1 MAIDKLIGSI
11 ALIGAAL
18 SSYIEMQKFQK
29 KRIRQINAFISLI
42 EYIKNQ
48 VECFLLP
55 FDIILRECDRNV
67 LNDCFVASDIS
78 NIKNMKDLLSSTTFY
93 CDDDIIEI
101 LKKFSDNFGLAYSK
115 EQISSCE
122 YCCSELT
129 KKRDKILEK
138 DYKNKKIQFAICLS
152 VSFSII
158 ILLI

>member
-1 MAIDKLIGSI
+1 MTIGKLIGSI

-18 SSYIEMQKFQK
+18 NSYIEMQKFQK
-29 KRIRQINAFISLI
+29 KRICQINAFISLI

-55 FDIILRECDRNV
+55 FDIILKKCDRKI

-93 CDDDIIEI
+93 CDEHIVEI
-101 LKKFSDNFGLAYSK
+101 LKKFSDNFGLSYSK

-122 YCCSELT
+122 YCCSELI
-129 KKRDKILEK
+129 KNRDKILEK
-138 DYKNKKIQFAICLS
+138 DIKNKKIQFAICLS